1 MRTVRFALFILIL
14 TLTGSLAASA
24 FAGEIHEAVRG
35 GNLDA
40 VKRLV
45 AADRSLLATKDSDG
59 SPPLNIAAQAGNL
72 EMTKLLLD
80 LGADV
85 KLGDNENSNALH
97 VGAIGA
103 NTAVIDLLLAKG
115 IDVNSADVNGMTA
128 VLFAGSYNK
137 WDVVKYLASKGA
149 KLDARSTGGSGL
161 VHYAAR
167 RGNIDVLKQLA
178 AAGLPLNC
186 GPDQWG
192 ATPLAGAA
200 QRGQMEVLAYLLDNG
215 ADPNEMGEDAETP
228 LSFAAGTGKRDAVR
242 LLLDR
247 GADAKFSRNGFNALG
262 ASLWRPD
269 PETVRMLLAAG
280 ADATIASDNGW
291 TLLHRLAQTPNVPV
305 EIARLFVEAGADV
318 NAKNADGDAPL
329 TIACERGSTDIV
341 KYFASKGAD
350 VKAAG
355 GTFKATG
362 LHAAAAKGYGDLA
375 AFLIA
380 SGADVNAKDNEG
392 RTPLYYATRFGNV
405 EIAKALEAKGAKGG
419 CKAAC
424 AADILSKRI
433 PEGQALV
440 VYTGHSGWVIE
451 TANNVLVFDYWQ
463 DGRAPDA
470 PSIVNG
476 CVNPIELKGKKV
488 TAFVSHNHPDHY
500 SKGNFAWNKGIDN
513 ITWVCGQRPD
523 TAVAVELIDPRQT
536 KNINGIEVVAA
547 RSTDAG
553 VAFLVTV
560 DGLTI
565 LHSGDLHNR
574 DANIDGVYA
583 EEIGFLA
590 GRGHTI
596 DMAFMPISGCGFGDH
611 ATMEKGVWWGVDKLD
626 PTSVFWMH
634 GGSSCARYSEFSA
647 AAKTAGVTVPQGI
660 PRVKGDRFMY
670 KDGKLKSI

>member
-1 MRTVRFALFILIL
+1 MRTVRFVSLFVILL
-14 TLTGSLAASA
+14 SLAAEVA
-24 FAGEIHEAVRG
+24 AGEIHEAVRLG
-35 GNLDA
+35 DLAA
-40 VKRLV
+40 VQRLV
-45 AADRSLLATKDSDG
+45 AADRSVLAAKDSGG
-59 SPPLNIAAQAGNL
+59 SPPLNIAAQIGNL

-85 KLGDNENSNALH
+85 TLGDNENSNALH

-103 NTAVIDLLLAKG
+103 NPAVVDLLIAKG
-115 IDVNSADVNGMTA
+115 IDVNSTDVNGMTA
-128 VLFAGSYNK
+128 VLFAGSYRK
-137 WDVVKYLASKGA
+137 WDMVRYLASKGA
-149 KLDARSTGGSGL
+149 RLDARSNGGSGL

-167 RGNIDVLKQLA
+167 QGNLDVLKELV
-178 AAGLPLNC
+178 AAGLSLNC

-200 QRGQMEVLAYLLDNG
+200 QRGQMEVLAYLLDSG
-215 ADPNEMGEDAETP
+215 ADPNEMGEGAETP
-228 LSFAAGTGKRDAVR
+228 LSFAAGMGKRDAVR
-242 LLLDR
+242 LLLDK
-247 GADAKFSRNGFNALG
+247 GADAKFSSNGFNALG

-318 NAKNADGDAPL
+318 NAKNNEGDTPL
-329 TIACERGSTDIV
+329 AMACERGSTDIV

-350 VKAAG
+350 VNVATG
-355 GTFKATG
+355 VFKATG

-380 SGADVNAKDNEG
+380 SGADVNAKDGEG
-392 RTPLYYATRFGNV
+392 RTPLYYADRFGHAD
-405 EIAKALEAKGAKGG
+405 IAKALEAKGAKGG

-451 TANNVLVFDYWQ
+451 TANNILVFDYWQ
-463 DGRAPDA
+463 DGRAPDV

-476 CVNPIELKGKKV
+476 CVVPAELAGKKV
-488 TAFVSHNHPDHY
+488 TAFVSHNHADHY
-500 SKGNFAWNKGIDN
+500 SRRNFEWNEGIEN
-513 ITWVCGQRPD
+513 LTWVCGQQPD
-523 TAVAVELIDPRQT
+523 TTVTALVMDPRET
-536 KNINGIEVVAA
+536 RNVNGIEVTAA
-547 RSTDAG
+547 LSTDAG

-565 LHSGDLHNR
+565 MHSGDLHNR
-574 DANIDGVYA
+574 DANVDGVYA
-583 EEIGFLA
+583 EEIKFLA

-596 DMAFMPISGCGFGDH
+596 DMAFMPVSGCGFGDH
-611 ATMEKGVWWGVDKLD
+611 ETMQKGVWWGVDKLD
-626 PTSVFWMH
+626 PTCVFWMH
-634 GGSSCARYSEFSA
+634 GGSSCSRYREFSEE
-647 AAKTAGVTVPQGI
+647 AAKAGVTVPQGL
-660 PRVKGDRFMY
+660 PRDKGDRFMY
-670 KDGKLKSI
+670 KDGKLTKI